1 MPHVLVQKVLPV
13 HNEAQFA
20 SSGDNVQLPIPPNLA
35 PLTSIAIVALEQW
48 FTINGQPVLT
58 SGDLVP
64 WAILD
69 PPSSGFG
76 PIIGLSHWTVN
87 GKPMATFGLATAPPL
102 GVSISE
108 SQLVP
113 YFSA

>member
-20 SSGDNVQLPIPPNLA
+20 PSPPILQAPIPPNLA
-35 PLTSIAIVALEQW
+35 PLPGIAIIAQETW
-48 FTINGQPVLT
+48 FMINLQPVLT
-58 SGDLVP
+58 SSDLVP
-64 WAILD
+64 WLIIL
-69 PPSSGFG
+69 PPSSGTG
-76 PIIGLSHWTVN
+76 AIIGSSHWTVN
-87 GKPMATFGLATAPPL
+87 GKPMATLGLATAPPL